1 MRKRFLGGFG
11 LVAATA
17 LVGAISAAPAS
28 AAPCLPTPQG
38 TAQLVDPAVVTG
50 PVDATGCDIGVY
62 YSATGAGAIS
72 NADIFGADKFGVFV
86 DGGDVTIDDS
96 QIHDISVPF
105 DGVQQGVGVRY
116 SNDAT
121 GSVTDSDIYRY
132 QKNGFVIRGENT
144 SVDTIGNTVSGLGK
158 VAFIAQNGIQ
168 YDSGAAG
175 TIADNLVRNHY
186 YTGCSA
192 KDAQK
197 TGCTWTVATGILL
210 FDVDSTEVKTTNNTY
225 RDNQRNHTLIT
236 SSSVG

>member
-1 MRKRFLGGFG
+1 MQKRFLGGFG
-11 LVAATA
+11 LVAVTA

-28 AAPCLPTPQG
+28 AAPCTPTPQG
-38 TAQLVDPAVVTG
+38 TAAVVDAPVVTG
-50 PVDATGCDIGVY
+50 DVDATGCDIGAY
-62 YSATGAGAIS
+62 YSDGAAGAITA
-72 NADIFGADKFGVFV
+72 ADIHGADRYGVFV
-86 DGGDVTIDDS
+86 DGGDVTIDNS

-144 SVDTIGNTVSGLGK
+144 SVDTIGNTVTGLGK

-175 TIADNLVRNHY
+175 TIADNLVRDHY

-236 SSSVG
+236 SSSVS